1 MNTKRKI
8 SFSLITVIIVF
19 AVGFILGVALLSQV
33 IEYTNSDL
41 PPDQIS
47 LPKWENG
54 RYWTYSFKTPE
65 IDDLVSRIIV
75 ASSDEVEYQVGVSS
89 RIDAQRHGV
98 LNYNPML
105 GRVVK
110 EDLGIYESGE
120 VQSLFSFPLKRGKQW
135 SFSMFG
141 ITEFN
146 AIVTDIRTADLPDEG
161 STYIVDILAE
171 TSSGEKL
178 TYSYDS
184 KARWIGYLIHES
196 SQGDMKIEMNLV
208 SYGKGFSGEVF
219 FVRGVDL
226 FDNSYSAPDFEIQN
240 TLVSGHPDWGPFES
254 LIYHFEVST
263 GGGSGGTLILKDPSS
278 SVEAMRRVFGPNMF
292 ESSLGTIPSP
302 SEELTTQVSL
312 AGSANLRLR
321 IAGGIEY
328 VWIV

>member
-19 AVGFILGVALLSQV
+19 AVGFILGVALFSQV

-47 LPKWENG
+47 LPKWEAG
-54 RYWTYSFKTPE
+54 RFWTYSFKTPE
-65 IDDLVSRIIV
+65 IDDVVSRIVV
-75 ASSDEVEYQVGVSS
+75 ASCDETEYQVGVSS

-120 VQSLFSFPLKRGKQW
+120 VQSLFNFPLKKGKQW

-141 ITEFN
+141 ITDFS
-146 AIVTDIRTADLPDEG
+146 AVVADIRTADLADG
-161 STYIVDILAE
+161 GRTYIVDILAE
-171 TSSGEKL
+171 SPSGEKL
-178 TYSYDS
+178 TYSFDS
-184 KARWIGYLIHES
+184 KAKWIGNLIHEGP
-196 SQGDMKIEMNLV
+196 QGDPKIEMNLV

-226 FDNSYSAPDFEIQN
+226 FENSYSAPDFEIQN
-240 TLVSGHPDWGPFES
+240 TLVSGHPDWGSFDS
-254 LIYHFEVST
+254 LIYYFEVST
-263 GGGSGGTLILKDPSS
+263 GGGSGGTLVLKDPSS

-302 SEELTTQVSL
+302 SEELTTQISL
-312 AGSANLRLR
+312 AGTAYLSLR

-328 VWIV
+328 VWTV